1 MEQTIVS
8 NYLKNGGNLFVSGS
22 EIAWDLD
29 YKGSSS
35 DKNFIWNYLKMQ
47 YAADAPFNTSGTYYS
62 VTLFQNNYIKNISPF
77 SFDNGTHGT
86 INVKWPDVI
95 KSING
100 GIGFLQY
107 SALDAQNGFAGIL
120 YDGMFPNGLA
130 NGKVL
135 SLGFPFETIYPEETR
150 IALMSEIIKYF
161 NSISDINDSENSGII
176 TEYKLEQN
184 YPNPFN
190 PTTTIRYSI
199 PNNLGTI
206 QNLPLQNVKLTIYD
220 ILGREVTTLVNEAQ
234 KSGNYEVTFDASNL
248 ASGVYLYRLQST
260 TSSNSGKDF
269 FDTKKMIL
277 LK

>member
-1 MEQTIVS
+1 
-8 NYLKNGGNLFVSGS
+8 
-22 EIAWDLD
+22 
-29 YKGSSS
+29 
-35 DKNFIWNYLKMQ
+35 
-47 YAADAPFNTSGTYYS
+47 
-62 VTLFQNNYIKNISPF
+62 
-77 SFDNGTHGT
+77 
-86 INVKWPDVI
+86 
-95 KSING
+95 
-100 GIGFLQY
+100 
-107 SALDAQNGFAGIL
+107 
-120 YDGMFPNGLA
+120 MFPNGLA